1 MNVRQRKRKCRE
13 PKFFDSERSSY
24 LQELYDE
31 YLTTK
36 CPDARK
42 QTLSNLANFAYNP
55 ENYGHLISMS
65 IHCLFLQSIDS
76 TDDFIA
82 ITSLK
87 GLCNIVWYPIVAKSI
102 GQKESII
109 KILSSI
115 ECRKHLIDFIING
128 LLLLVIIIK
137 QMNIQIGNEKWLDM
151 FIYKNLTEQKHLLFL
166 DNDDDDKQI
175 QFRLKRLITMIGNDI
190 KDVRVQNYCH
200 LLMDNNNNNNDDD
213 K

>member
-87 GLCNIVWYPIVAKSI
+87 GLCNIVWHPIVAKSI

-115 ECRKHLIDFIING
+115 ECRKYLIDFIING
-128 LLLLVIIIK
+128 LLLLVIIFK
-137 QMNIQIGNEKWLDM
+137 KMNIQI
-151 FIYKNLTEQKHLLFL
+151 
-166 DNDDDDKQI
+166 DNDDDDEQI

-200 LLMDNNNNNNDDD
+200 LLMDNDDD